1 MPELSLQIA
10 EDKNKLALKLIRDYG
25 ELSGAQIARLTGL
38 QPSTVVYIL
47 RRLIK
52 SGFIEYS
59 RTGDSTN
66 RGGKRPVLWKIN
78 GSFAYVVGME
88 VLVDK
93 IRYVLTDFSGKIV
106 TRREVPYENYL
117 KNDQVSEA
125 IVENIKDIIE
135 HYFVDISKLLGIG
148 IAITGLIDNTEAKV
162 QYSSNLQLRDVRLK
176 EMIEEKVNIPVYLVN
191 DANAG
196 ALGIKWYS
204 RRNEPLPPDI
214 VYITYNQIS
223 DYLGLGIII
232 NDMLYSGAAG
242 TAGEVFD
249 PLPDLF
255 DEGKRAMQRISSDSP
270 LSQWLRSEKH
280 IPLSDI
286 FNYARK
292 DDPIARHMVDTI
304 IQFLA
309 YQLMLINGFI
319 NPELIVL
326 GGDIAMGQDLILNP
340 LIDEFKKR
348 NREFLKIDYNI
359 PQILF
364 SEYSNYSV
372 AMGASAVIIR
382 KVLG

>member
-10 EDKNKLALKLIRDYG
+10 EEKHKLVLKLIRDYG
-25 ELSGAQIARLTGL
+25 ELSGAQIARMAGL

-47 RRLIK
+47 RRL
-52 SGFIEYS
+52 SEDGLIEYS
-59 RTGDSTN
+59 RIGESTN

-78 GSFAYVVGME
+78 GAFSYILGME

-106 TRREVPYENYL
+106 ASREIPYENHL
-117 KNDQVSEA
+117 IDDQVTEA
-125 IVENIKDIIE
+125 ILDNIQDLIKQNSLDNKKI
-135 HYFVDISKLLGIG
+135 LGIG
-148 IAITGLIDNTEAKV
+148 IAITGLIDNTEAIV
-162 QYSSNLQLRDVRLK
+162 RYSSNLHLRDLLLK
-176 EMIEEKVNIPVYLVN
+176 EMIEKQVDIPVYLVN

-204 RRNEPLPPDI
+204 RRSEPLPPNI

-232 NDMLYSGAAG
+232 HDMLYLGSAG

-255 DEGKRAMQRISSDSP
+255 DAGKRAMQQDSSESP
-270 LSQWLRSEKH
+270 LKLWLNSGKQ
-280 IPLSDI
+280 IPMSHI
-286 FNYARK
+286 FNYARE
-292 DDPIARHMVDTI
+292 DDIIARRMADTI

-309 YQLMLINGFI
+309 YQLLLINGVV
-319 NPELIVL
+319 NPDLIVL
-326 GGDIAMGQDLILNP
+326 GGDIAMGQDIILHP

-359 PQILF
+359 PQIMF
-364 SEYSNYSV
+364 SEYGNYSA
-372 AMGASAVIIR
+372 AMGANALIIR